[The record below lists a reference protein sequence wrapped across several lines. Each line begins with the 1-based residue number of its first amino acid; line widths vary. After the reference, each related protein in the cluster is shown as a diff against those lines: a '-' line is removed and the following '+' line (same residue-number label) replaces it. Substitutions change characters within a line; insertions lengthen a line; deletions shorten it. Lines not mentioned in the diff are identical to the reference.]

1 MVAAAMVGNDG
12 MMARGFVM
20 ALGLA
25 LAGCAA
31 KQSELMVSPPPTAPG
46 LPVFS
51 NAPTVFGTEADPAA
65 FGPATARIEGNTFYI
80 LTANM
85 DHVNGQFSRRISYD
99 PISRRLTSSHRDL
112 DLVYDEAQGAFV
124 GTIRHPATR
133 QKLRV
138 VTTVPASS
146 LPQA

>member
-1 MVAAAMVGNDG
+1 MT
-12 MMARGFVM
+12 ARAF
-20 ALGLA
+20 ALGLALA

-31 KQSELMVSPPPTAPG
+31 RQTEPMVSPPPVAPG
-46 LPVFS
+46 LPIFS

-80 LTANM
+80 LTADM

-99 PISRRLTSSHRDL
+99 PVSRRLTSNHRDL
-112 DLVYDEAQGAFV
+112 DLAYDEARGAFV

-138 VTTVPASS
+138 VTTVPASA
-146 LPQA
+146 LPQV